1 LEKKDKAI
9 EGIRLRK
16 LVETLTSF
24 LLLKLEIYELKAK
37 GQLVQIVS
45 SIAIFTLILTFAMV
59 MLFFFSLA
67 LGFYLNTLF
76 DSRFIGF
83 LLIGSFY
90 LIGGALLVV
99 FRDQLITNH
108 IFEAFFS
115 KTIISGNDDEQQE
128 DS

>member
-115 KTIISGNDDEQQE
+115 KTIISGKDDEQQE